1 VSARAVFLLVM
12 ATTAIALP
20 AGAQRTDSTAAAP
33 RADSSAHALACPGDG
48 AMLRWWA
55 GAAGDSAGRA
65 ARAADATRSRGTID
79 TVITLN
85 ITDRTWQRDSLSAG
99 VSLGMAGTAGA
110 RGAPWRACAGVAASF
125 GRITTTL
132 HNVRG
137 RIHLRA
143 DPGALAA
150 IGRGTDSTP
159 PAPPRR

>member
-1 VSARAVFLLVM
+1 VFLLVM
-12 ATTAIALP
+12 ATTAIARP
-20 AGAQRTDSTAAAP
+20 AAAQRTDSTATAP
-33 RADSSAHALACPGDG
+33 RADSSTHALTCSSDG

-55 GAAGDSAGRA
+55 GANGDSA
-65 ARAADATRSRGTID
+65 ARSARPTDATRSRRTID

-99 VSLGMAGTAGA
+99 VSLGVAGTAGA
-110 RGAPWRACAGVAASF
+110 QGAPWRACAGVAASF

-137 RIHLRA
+137 EIHLRA

-159 PAPPRR
+159 PVPPRR